1 MYKTTISLLLFVFS
15 LSLPAFSYVIKKDD
29 TLRSIVKSNYKGSVE
44 AGMTELLKSNKNI
57 QDPDN
62 LQPGMIIKL
71 NKKLLKAGLTDDVAQ
86 TEDEAIDT
94 EVDYD
99 AESEADSDS
108 AQGLNPYI
116 EVEKYNAN
124 DSKAL
129 KAEAED
135 KISFFLNFRFNNLA
149 AKNRAS
155 LNAFN
160 FNTAS
165 ETDVGF
171 EYTKNY
177 SPTTNFFLILAVNE
191 FALPEVTTTTP
202 MIDKS
207 GKVQP
212 TCAIGGR
219 YLYTQDNYIGYS
231 LNYFPHYYLT
241 ESTPG
246 RVVLEHIPSTSVSFD
261 TEYQFFNN
269 TEFVIGLNLG
279 IEYITTPL
287 NTGNG
292 SPNGL
297 GFNFGFL
304 YQQEFKSFDK
314 LRVKF
319 NFNQT
324 NIDTSVY
331 NLIDNSLSIS
341 FLYSLPY

>member
-1 MYKTTISLLLFVFS
+1 MYKTTIALLLSVLL

-29 TLRSIVKSNYKGSVE
+29 TLRSIVKDNYKGSVE
-44 AGMTELLKSNKNI
+44 AGMAQLLKSNKNI
-57 QDPDN
+57 RDPNN
-62 LQPGMIIKL
+62 LMPGMIIKL
-71 NKKLLKAGLTDDVAQ
+71 DKKLLKAGLTDGVAE
-86 TEDEAIDT
+86 TEDDTIDS

-99 AESEADSDS
+99 AEADADSDS

-116 EVEKYNAN
+116 EVEKYTE
-124 DSKAL
+124 SKSL
-129 KAEAED
+129 KAGSED
-135 KISFFLNFRFNNLA
+135 KLSFFLNFRFNNLA
-149 AKNRAS
+149 AKNRTTFTTFS
-155 LNAFN
+155 
-160 FNTAS
+160 FNTSS
-165 ETDVGF
+165 ETDVGI
-171 EYTKNY
+171 EYVKNY
-177 SPTTNFFLILAVNE
+177 SPTLNYFLVLAVNE
-191 FALPEVTTTTP
+191 FSLPEVTTTTP
-202 MIDKS
+202 NIDKS
-207 GKVQP
+207 GKVQL
-212 TCAIGGR
+212 TASLGGR
-219 YLYTQDNYIGYS
+219 YLYTADNYIGYS
-231 LNYFPHYYLT
+231 LNYLPHYYLT

-246 RVVLEHIPSTSVSFD
+246 RVVLEHIPSTSVTLD

-319 NFNQT
+319 NFSQT
-324 NIDTSVY
+324 NVDTSVY
-331 NLIDNSLSIS
+331 NLVDNSLSIS

>member
-1 MYKTTISLLLFVFS
+1 MVFL

-29 TLRSIVKSNYKGSVE
+29 TLRSIVKNNYKGSIE
-44 AGMTELLKSNKNI
+44 SGITQLLKSNKNI
-57 QDPDN
+57 RDPKN
-62 LQPGMIIKL
+62 LMPGMIIKL
-71 NKKLLKAGLTDDVAQ
+71 DAKLLKPGITDDVDE
-86 TEDEAIDT
+86 TEEEAIDS

-99 AESEADSDS
+99 AEPDAEEK
-108 AQGLNPYI
+108 LN
-116 EVEKYNAN
+116 
-124 DSKAL
+124 
-129 KAEAED
+129 
-135 KISFFLNFRFNNLA
+135 FFLNFRFNNLV
-149 AKNRAS
+149 AKNRTT
-155 LNAFN
+155 LNALS

-165 ETDVGF
+165 ETDVGV
-171 EYTKNY
+171 EYVKNY
-177 SPTTNFFLILAVNE
+177 PPTLNYFLVLAANE
-191 FALPEVTTTTP
+191 FSLPEVTTTTP

-207 GKVQP
+207 DKIQP
-212 TCAIGGR
+212 TGAIGGR
-219 YLYTQDNYIGYS
+219 YLYTDDNYIGYS
-231 LNYFPHYYLT
+231 LNYLPHYYLT

-246 RVVLEHIPSTSVSFD
+246 RVVLEHIPSTSVILD

-297 GFNFGFL
+297 GFNFVFL

-324 NIDTSVY
+324 NIDTAVY

>member
-1 MYKTTISLLLFVFS
+1 MYKIIPSILLVFL

-29 TLRSIVKSNYKGSVE
+29 TLRSIVKNNYIGSTKSGV
-44 AGMTELLKSNKNI
+44 AQLLKSNKNI
-57 QDPDN
+57 KDPNN
-62 LQPGMIIKL
+62 LMPGMIIKL
-71 NKKLLKAGLTDDVAQ
+71 DKKRLKPGITDDVAE
-86 TEDEAIDT
+86 TEEDALEG

-99 AESEADSDS
+99 ADSESESDS

-116 EVEKYNAN
+116 EVEKYTENK
-124 DSKAL
+124 SL
-129 KAEAED
+129 KANALD
-135 KISFFLNFRFNNLA
+135 KLNFFLNFRFNNLA
-149 AKNRAS
+149 AKDRAS
-155 LNAFN
+155 LNKFS

-165 ETDVGF
+165 ETDVGI

-177 SPTTNFFLILAVNE
+177 SPTLNLFLMLAVNE
-191 FALPEVTTTTP
+191 FSLPEVTTTTP
-202 MIDKS
+202 NIDKS
-207 GKVQP
+207 GKIQP
-212 TCAIGGR
+212 VGAIGGR
-219 YLYTQDNYIGYS
+219 YLYTTDNYIGYS
-231 LNYFPHYYLT
+231 LNYLPHYYLT

-246 RVVLEHIPSTSVSFD
+246 RVVLEHIPSTSVTLD

-324 NIDTSVY
+324 NVDTSVY
-331 NLIDNSLSIS
+331 NLVDNSLSIS